1 MFGQFT
7 DFTYLCTMK
16 LKDNEYEVYVD
27 GKLLRVV
34 KGHKRFENY
43 LEHYKEMMYNKGYTI
58 VEEYVGHFIVFVNRS
73 KMKCQFLAY
82 RNWIGLRDKNGDKI
96 YYGDY
101 LENEDGESCGFYNYL
116 NPNNYVLAIHH
127 RHSYR
132 YEPDI
137 EFDNLDICKEMGIS
151 IKGRVFK
158 QFPYV

>member
-27 GKLLRVV
+27 GELLRVV

-43 LEHYKEMMYNKGYTI
+43 LEHYKEMMYKKGYTI
-58 VEEYVGHFIVFVNRS
+58 LEEYVGHFIVFVNRS

-82 RNWIGLRDKNGDKI
+82 RNWLGISDIMFCNC
-96 YYGDY
+96 Y
-101 LENEDGESCGFYNYL
+101 
-116 NPNNYVLAIHH
+116 NPNNYVISVANK
-127 RHSYR
+127 
-132 YEPDI
+132 YEHVPDI

-151 IKGRVFK
+151 VKGRVFK

>member
-1 MFGQFT
+1 MFGQFG

-58 VEEYVGHFIVFVNRS
+58 VEEYVGHFIIFVNRS

-82 RNWIGLRDKNGDKI
+82 RNWLGISDKKGNKI

-101 LENEDGESCGFYNYL
+101 LEDECGNSVMFCNCY
-116 NPNNYVLAIHH
+116 NPNNYVISVANK
-127 RHSYR
+127 
-132 YEPDI
+132 YEHVPDI

-151 IKGRVFK
+151 VKGRVFK